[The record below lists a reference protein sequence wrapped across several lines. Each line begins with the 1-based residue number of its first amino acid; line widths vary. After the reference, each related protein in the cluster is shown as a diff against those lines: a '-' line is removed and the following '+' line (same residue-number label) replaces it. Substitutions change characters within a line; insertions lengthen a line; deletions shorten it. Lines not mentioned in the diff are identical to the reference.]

1 MIKVCEIFKS
11 IQGESTYAG
20 EICSFVRLS
29 GCNLSC
35 TYCDTT
41 YASSEQGTD
50 LTIEQIYNRVKEHG
64 TNLVEITG
72 GEPLLQKNT
81 AVLCKLFLDN
91 KYIVLVETNGSL
103 EIDILP
109 PGCVRIVDV
118 KCPGSGEGN
127 SFLLSNLQKL
137 VPRDEVKFVIS
148 DRSDFLWSV
157 NFIKKQDLR
166 AKAKILFSPCIG
178 KVAPADLAQ
187 WICEE
192 NAPVRLSLQI
202 HKFIWGEKR
211 GV

>member
-35 TYCDTT
+35 VYCDTK
-41 YASSEQGTD
+41 YASFENGTD
-50 LTIEQIYNRVKEHG
+50 LTIEQIYSRVSELG

-81 AVLCKLFLDN
+81 ANLCKLFLN
-91 KYIVLVETNGSL
+91 NNYTVLVETNGSL
-103 EIDILP
+103 DIDMLP
-109 PGCVRIVDV
+109 AGCVRIVDV
-118 KCPGSGEGN
+118 KCPGSGEGD
-127 SFLLSNLQKL
+127 SFLLSNLQRL
-137 VPRDEVKFVIS
+137 EPHDEVKFVIS
-148 DRSDFLWSV
+148 GRTDFQWSIEFV
-157 NFIKKQDLR
+157 KKYDLGT
-166 AKAKILFSPCIG
+166 KSKILFSPCIG
-178 KVAPADLAQ
+178 KIAPSDLAQ